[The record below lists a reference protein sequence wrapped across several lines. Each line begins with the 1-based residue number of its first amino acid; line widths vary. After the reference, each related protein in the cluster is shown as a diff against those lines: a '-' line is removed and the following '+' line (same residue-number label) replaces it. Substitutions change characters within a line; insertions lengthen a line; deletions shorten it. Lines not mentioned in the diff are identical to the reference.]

1 MQKTTVQPS
10 RITEKVRGIVERITY
25 HNPDNGWSVLR
36 VKPFDSHG
44 EEATVTVHQMQVFAG
59 ATMEFIGSWSVH
71 PKFGRQFKAVDAVE
85 LKPATAGA
93 LEKYL
98 GSGLIKGVGPKTA
111 RRIVRHFGRE
121 TLDVFEQT
129 IERLTEVPGI
139 ADKKLASI
147 TTAWQEHRAIRDVM
161 IFLQSHGISTLFAVR
176 IYKQYGDNSIAMVS
190 QNPYRLAA
198 DFYGIGFFTADRVA
212 LSIGFAEDSPLRIT
226 AAIRHILSAS
236 REQGHCYLTLEQIVS
251 GVCELLELKIGHAIP
266 EFLAEMEQQN
276 ALRVRLLS
284 SEDGTEMR
292 CYYSKSLYYDEQYVA
307 DRLRAMVRPLA
318 LDAQR
323 AADWLGRSSEQAGIQ
338 LSEEQTA
345 AVQSIAGCQCAVL
358 TGGPGCGKT
367 TTTRMLVGLLNAMGR
382 SVLLAAPTG
391 RAAQRMGE
399 VIGVEAKTIHRLL
412 EFQGTG
418 FKRNEDNPLQ
428 CDTLI
433 VDECSMLDITL
444 TASLLKAVAAE
455 TAVLFI
461 GDADQLPSVGAGNV
475 LCDMIGSG
483 FIPCHTLT
491 TIFRQARESA
501 IISYAHQIN
510 QGELPRIESPF
521 KNPRVWQQSDCFFI
535 DSEQA
540 TQAQLRFI
548 RRAKDHYST
557 LEEREAAGGED
568 PLCFDVVQ
576 EPANQVTEY
585 SSFELP
591 EQFSHVNLQALT
603 TADSAAGELSAVLKK
618 VHPWSSLY
626 YGLTA
631 EDVVRRLYT
640 DWIPKYYGADCEI
653 QVLCPMIRGSLGTA
667 SLNIML
673 QQAVNPRRQG
683 RAELILGER
692 VYRVGDR
699 VIHRR
704 NNYDLGVFNGDIG
717 RITQINNEALT
728 LVVRFFQD
736 SREVEYQREQIT
748 ELESA
753 YAITIHKSQGSEFE
767 VIIIPVLTQ
776 HFRMLFRNLVY
787 TGITRAR
794 KLAVFV
800 GTRRALAMAVAKQDT
815 GLRQTALQQLLNEA
829 LSISEIDR

>member
-1 MQKTTVQPS
+1 MQSS

-59 ATMEFIGSWSVH
+59 ATMEFVGAWSVH
-71 PKFGRQFKAVDAVE
+71 PKFGRQFKAVDATE

-111 RRIVRHFGRE
+111 RKIVRHFGKE
-121 TLDVFEQT
+121 TLDVFEHT

-147 TTAWQEHRAIRDVM
+147 TTAWLEHRAIRDVM

-236 REQGHCYLTLEQIVS
+236 REQGHCYLSLEQIIS
-251 GVCELLELKIGHAIP
+251 GVCELLELKIGNAIP
-266 EFLAEMEQQN
+266 GYLQEMEQQDG
-276 ALRVRLLS
+276 LRVRLLS
-284 SEDGTEMR
+284 DKDGAELC

-307 DRLRAMVRPLA
+307 RRLQAMVRPLA
-318 LDAQR
+318 IDIKRTEA
-323 AADWLGRSSEQAGIQ
+323 WLARYSKQAGIT
-338 LSEEQTA
+338 LSDEQAA
-345 AVQSIAGCQCAVL
+345 AVQKIAGCQCAIL

-367 TTTRMLVGLLNAMGR
+367 TTTRMLVGLLGAMGR

-399 VIGVEAKTIHRLL
+399 VIGVEARTIHRLL

-418 FKRNEDNPLQ
+418 FKRNEENPLE

-433 VDECSMLDITL
+433 LDECSMLDITL
-444 TASLLKAVAAE
+444 TASLLKAVAHE

-483 FIPCHTLT
+483 FIPCQRLT
-491 TIFRQARESA
+491 TIFRQARESE
-501 IISYAHQIN
+501 IITYAHQIN
-510 QGELPRIESPF
+510 RGVLPRIDSPF
-521 KNPRVWQQSDCFFI
+521 KNPGVWHTSDCFFI

-548 RRAKDHYST
+548 RRAKAYYAT
-557 LEEREAAGGED
+557 LEEREAVGDED
-568 PLCFDVVQ
+568 PLCFDAAIAQ
-576 EPANQVTEY
+576 DAPVTEY
-585 SSFELP
+585 GRFELP

-603 TADSAAGELSAVLKK
+603 TADSAAGELSTVLKK

-667 SLNIML
+667 SLNKML
-673 QQAVNPRRQG
+673 QQAVNPGQQG
-683 RAELILGER
+683 RAEIAIGER
-692 VYRVGDR
+692 VFRVGDR

-717 RITQINNEALT
+717 NITEINNEALT
-728 LVVRFFQD
+728 LGVRFFQD
-736 SREVEYQREQIT
+736 NREVEYQREQIT
-748 ELESA
+748 ELEAA

-776 HFRMLFRNLVY
+776 HFRMLFRNLIY
-787 TGITRAR
+787 TGITRAK

-800 GTRRALAMAVAKQDT
+800 GTRRALAMAVANRDT
-815 GLRQTALQQLLNEA
+815 GLRQTALQQLLKEH